1 MPTDE
6 LAQYEIR
13 DRLHWFKLDRRDFLK
28 LCAGGLLVCLDGA
41 STAAQEAG
49 RRLGDHELPKEV
61 SAWVHI
67 DEDGKVTVFTGKVEI
82 GQNIRTSLAQLVAEE
97 LRVPFNTIT
106 MVMGDTDLTPWDMG
120 TFGSRS
126 TPTMGPQL
134 RTMASTA
141 RQMLVETAAHRWNVD
156 SSTLM
161 AADGCVTNPKNGKS
175 LTYGEITRGEKL
187 TQTVTGD
194 PPLTPAMNWKI
205 AGTAPPKVD
214 GR

>member
-1 MPTDE
+1 MPADDLAVE
-6 LAQYEIR
+6 VAQYEIR
-13 DRLHWFKLDRRDFLK
+13 DRLHWFQLDRRDFLK
-28 LCAGGLLVCLDGA
+28 LCGGGLLVCLENA
-41 STAAQEAG
+41 VAQESG
-49 RRLGDHELPKEV
+49 RGARGGHELPKEV

-67 DEDGKVTVFTGKVEI
+67 DEDGRVTVFTGKVEV

-97 LRVPFNTIT
+97 LRVPFNTIN

-134 RTMASTA
+134 RTMALTA

-205 AGTAPPKVD
+205 A
-214 GR
+214 